1 MDGGL
6 RFAYR
11 ASWCAEGCQTA
22 WNGDWRIIGDRGTLL
37 YTADQNLR
45 GEVVAGDEG
54 FHRRTAPLNVV
65 PSDLAHPTMRG
76 TLRDVLRF
84 LRTGQ
89 RPQTE
94 CHDNIKSLAMVLAA
108 IESATEWQRVNI
120 N

>member
-1 MDGGL
+1 M
-6 RFAYR
+6 
-11 ASWCAEGCQTA
+11 
-22 WNGDWRIIGDRGTLL
+22 
-37 YTADQNLR
+37 
-45 GEVVAGDEG
+45 AGDEG
-54 FHRRTAPLNVV
+54 FHRPMAPLNVA
-65 PSDLAHPTMRG
+65 PSDLPHPTMRG
-76 TLRDVLRF
+76 ALREMLRF